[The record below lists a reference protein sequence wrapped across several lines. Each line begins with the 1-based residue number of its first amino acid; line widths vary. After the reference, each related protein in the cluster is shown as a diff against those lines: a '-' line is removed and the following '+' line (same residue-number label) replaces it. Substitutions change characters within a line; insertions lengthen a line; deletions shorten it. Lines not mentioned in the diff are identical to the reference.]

1 MRGQA
6 YVISAIV
13 VVILISIFAIIN
25 IEPVEVNYIFWKG
38 YSPLILVILGS
49 VLMGGLVTAFSGT
62 VKYRKLLK
70 KYQALKKD
78 EKIKKQQPKQN
89 VSKKK

>member
-6 YVISAIV
+6 YVISTIV
-13 VVILISIFAIIN
+13 IVILISIFAIVN

-38 YSPLILVILGS
+38 HSPLILVILGS

-62 VKYRKLLK
+62 IKYRKLLK
-70 KYQALKKD
+70 KYQAL
-78 EKIKKQQPKQN
+78 ERSQTIKKTPP
-89 VSKKK
+89 KKK